1 MNEKLESMVLKDL
14 NFDISDASNILM
26 TNARKRAK
34 YGTIL
39 LKLQAK
45 YDDLELDRK
54 SKFGELWKY
63 YTTDFDQ
70 ILDRRD
76 VTYYIESD
84 IEYQKVL
91 KKMNEV
97 QRQIKFIDEVLH
109 SLKNLSFEMNGV
121 IKWEMYQN
129 GE

>member
-34 YGTIL
+34 YSTIL